1 MAKDTVD
8 QRVAVHDGVEPLWKR
23 GKLLHKLPWHGRLG
37 SGVLLGAVLA
47 ILLVACGGGLGAN
60 TATGAKASKDL
71 APDFSFTLYQGE
83 IRLGAEI
90 LDLSDLQGRH
100 TVLNFWAGLC
110 PPCRAELPD
119 LQLFYEDFDD
129 QVNVVGVDLGTFTG
143 LGNQDDAQKLL
154 RELEI
159 AYPNGF
165 TTDDT
170 VVRRYQVLSMPT
182 TVFINSKGEIFKK
195 WNGALNRDILTEQ
208 TTELLNQESGAATR
222 AKLGQE

>member
-1 MAKDTVD
+1 MAKETVN
-8 QRVAVHDGVEPLWKR
+8 QLVAAPAGVAPQGKR
-23 GKLLHKLPWHGRLG
+23 RKLSHKLPWHARLG
-37 SGVLLGAVLA
+37 SGTLLGAVLA

-60 TATGAKASKDL
+60 AATGADASKDL

-83 IRLGAEI
+83 SRLGAEM
-90 LDLSDLQGRH
+90 LDLSDLQDKP

-119 LQLFYEDFDD
+119 LQLFYEDFSD
-129 QVNVVGVDLGTFTG
+129 QVNVVGVDIGTFTG

-154 RELEI
+154 RELAI

-165 TTDDT
+165 TSDNS

-182 TVFINSKGEIFKK
+182 TFFINSEGEIFKK
-195 WNGALNRDILTEQ
+195 WNGALNREVLTEQ
-208 TTELLNQESGAATR
+208 TMALLNQESRAATR
-222 AKLGQE
+222 LKFWQE

>member
-1 MAKDTVD
+1 MAKDTVNQQMAAPAGMEHQGK
-8 QRVAVHDGVEPLWKR
+8 QRKQRKFLRYEWSGGV
-23 GKLLHKLPWHGRLG
+23 
-37 SGVLLGAVLA
+37 VLLGAVLA
-47 ILLVACGGGLGAN
+47 VILVACGGALGAN
-60 TATGAKASKDL
+60 AATGAEAPKDP

-83 IRLGAEI
+83 SRLGAAA
-90 LDLSDLQGRH
+90 LDLSDLQGQP

-119 LQLFYEDFDD
+119 LQLFYEEFND
-129 QVNVVGVDLGTFTG
+129 QVNVVGIDLGNFTG
-143 LGNQDDAQKLL
+143 LGNQDDAQILL
-154 RELEI
+154 SELAI

-165 TTDDT
+165 TSDDT

-208 TTELLNQESGAATR
+208 TTELLKQESGS
-222 AKLGQE
+222 

>member
-1 MAKDTVD
+1 MAKDTVN
-8 QRVAVHDGVEPLWKR
+8 QRVAAHTGVEPQWKR
-23 GKLLHKLPWHGRLG
+23 RKLLPYSRLG
-37 SGVLLGAVLA
+37 RGALLGAVLA

-60 TATGAKASKDL
+60 TATGADASKDL

-83 IRLGAEI
+83 SRLGAEM
-90 LDLSDLQGRH
+90 LDLSDLQGRP

-119 LQLFYEDFDD
+119 LQLFYEDFND
-129 QVNVVGVDLGTFTG
+129 QVNVVGIDIGTFTG
-143 LGNQDDAQKLL
+143 LGNQDDARNLL

-165 TTDDT
+165 TSDDT

-195 WNGALNRDILTEQ
+195 WSGALNREILTEQ
-208 TTELLNQESGAATR
+208 TTELLNQESGP
-222 AKLGQE
+222 

>member
-1 MAKDTVD
+1 MAEDTVN
-8 QRVAVHDGVEPLWKR
+8 QRIAAHAGLESQWKHR
-23 GKLLHKLPWHGRLG
+23 KLLRYGRVG
-37 SGVLLGAVLA
+37 SGVVLGAVLA

-60 TATGAKASKDL
+60 ATTGAEASKDL

-83 IRLGAEI
+83 SRLGAAI
-90 LDLSDLQGRH
+90 LDLSDLQGRP

-119 LQLFYEDFDD
+119 LQLFYEDFND
-129 QVNVVGVDLGTFTG
+129 QVNVVGVDIGTFTG
-143 LGNQDDAQKLL
+143 LGNQDDAQNLL

-165 TTDDT
+165 TSDDT

-182 TVFINSKGEIFKK
+182 TFFINSKGEIFKK

-208 TTELLNQESGAATR
+208 TTELLSRESGP
-222 AKLGQE
+222 

>member
-8 QRVAVHDGVEPLWKR
+8 QRVAAQAGVEPQWKHQ
-23 GKLLHKLPWHGRLG
+23 KFLHKLPWHARLG

-47 ILLVACGGGLGAN
+47 ILLVACGGGLGADA
-60 TATGAKASKDL
+60 ATGAEASKDL

-83 IRLGAEI
+83 SRLGAPI
-90 LDLSDLQGRH
+90 LDLSDLQGRP

-119 LQLFYEDFDD
+119 LQLFYEDFSD
-129 QVNVVGVDLGTFTG
+129 QVNVVGIDIGTFTG
-143 LGNQDDAQKLL
+143 LGNQEDAQNLL

-165 TTDDT
+165 TSDDT

-182 TVFINSKGEIFKK
+182 TFFINSKGEIFKK

-208 TTELLNQESGAATR
+208 TTELLNQESGPSS
-222 AKLGQE
+222 

>member
-1 MAKDTVD
+1 MAMDAVN
-8 QRVAVHDGVEPLWKR
+8 QLVAVQKGEERQWEHR
-23 GKLLHKLPWHGRLG
+23 QLLRYSRLG

-47 ILLVACGGGLGAN
+47 IILVACGGGVGAN
-60 TATGAKASKDL
+60 TATGAEASKDL

-83 IRLGAEI
+83 SRLGAAM
-90 LDLSDLQGRH
+90 LDLSDLQGKP

-119 LQLFYEDFDD
+119 LQLFYEDFND
-129 QVNVVGVDLGTFTG
+129 QVNVVGIDIGTFVG
-143 LGNQDDAQKLL
+143 LGNQDDAQNLL

-165 TTDDT
+165 TSDDT

-182 TVFINSKGEIFKK
+182 TFFINSKGEIFKK
-195 WNGALNRDILTEQ
+195 WNGALNREILTEQ
-208 TTELLNQESGAATR
+208 TTELLNQE
-222 AKLGQE
+222 

>member
-1 MAKDTVD
+1 MEKDTLTKPS
-8 QRVAVHDGVEPLWKR
+8 AVRTREEALRSCRHLFWIAGL
-23 GKLLHKLPWHGRLG
+23 
-37 SGVLLGAVLA
+37 ALA
-47 ILLVACGGGLGAN
+47 IILVISCGGDSGINRGAAV
-60 TATGAKASKDL
+60 ATPKDM

-83 IRLGAEI
+83 VELGAEA
-90 LDLSDLQGRH
+90 LELSELRGRP

-119 LQLFYEDFDD
+119 LQFFYEDFND
-129 QVNVVGVDLGTFTG
+129 QVTVVGVDIGTFTG
-143 LGNQDDAQKLL
+143 LGNQDDAKNLL

-165 TTDDT
+165 TSDDT

-182 TVFINSKGEIFKK
+182 TFFINSKGEIFKK

-208 TTELLNQESGAATR
+208 TTELLNQESATR
-222 AKLGQE
+222 LKLGQE